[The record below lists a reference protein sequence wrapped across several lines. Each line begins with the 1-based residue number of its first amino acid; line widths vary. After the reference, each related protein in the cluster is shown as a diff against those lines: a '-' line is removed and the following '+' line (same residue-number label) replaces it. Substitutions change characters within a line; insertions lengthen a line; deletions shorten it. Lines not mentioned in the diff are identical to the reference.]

1 MSGSSVVSQ
10 RSDRRNVRENLQ
22 EIQLRG
28 VSCTFEHRTGAQVRA
43 LRNVTLDV
51 AAGEL
56 VCVVGRSGHGKTTLL
71 RLIAGLEGPSSGEIR
86 VGGNLVLGPGSD
98 RGMVFQQDTV
108 FPWMNV
114 RQNVEY
120 GLRAQGVPKSQRRQI
135 SQRWLTEVGLQEFA
149 DSWPRELS
157 GGMRKR
163 VAVAAV
169 LAAGSRV
176 WLMDEP
182 FGSLDY
188 FTRRGL
194 HELLLGLWAETK
206 KTVVF
211 VTHDIEVALI
221 LADRILVVSHG
232 EVVRDA
238 FVDLPRPR
246 DEDVRASSTA
256 VELSK
261 VILHDLGFDREAV
274 LQTLDAGSVSSK
286 GNH

>member
-211 VTHDIEVALI
+211 VTHDIEEALI